1 MGMTAPILID
11 DEFQGLIP
19 PLSEI
24 ERLQLEQ
31 NIEAEGCRDPLVVW
45 MTESGDEILID
56 GHNRFEICER
66 LGVQFR
72 TVGLEFASRTEVLD
86 WIYRNQLGRR
96 NLSPAD
102 ASELRGR
109 MYNGRKKKHG
119 GERKASPQNEDLKT
133 AEVVAK
139 ETGVSKATIER
150 DGKYAEAVDA
160 VAKEVP
166 EVREKVRSGEVT
178 KADVIEAAKT
188 PEKAK
193 EVLAKPHVSNNS
205 GNNEW
210 YTPAEYCESAR
221 LVMSEITLDPAS
233 CKVANKQVKAMKFY
247 TAEQDGLSKNW
258 NGSVWLNPPYGQPLI
273 ADFCKKMISEWQ
285 SGRVNHAIVLVN
297 NATETAWFQ
306 SLLSECTAVCFKSGR
321 IRFLD
326 ATGAP
331 ANTPLQGQ
339 AFIYFG
345 SNADEFCQE
354 FAQYGRCLS

>member
-1 MGMTAPILID
+1 METARILID

-19 PLSEI
+19 PLSDI

-45 MTESGDEILID
+45 LTESGDEILVD

-66 LGVQFR
+66 LGVEFQ
-72 TVGLEFASRTEVLD
+72 TVGIEFATRIEALD

-166 EVREKVRSGEVT
+166 EVRQKVRSGEVT
-178 KADVIEAAKT
+178 KSDVIEAAKA

-193 EVLAKPHVSNNS
+193 EIFSKPHVSNNS

-210 YTPAEYCESAR
+210 YTPAEFCESAR
-221 LVMSEITLDPAS
+221 LVMGEISLDPAS
-233 CKVANKQVKAMKFY
+233 CKVANKQVKATKFF
-247 TAEQDGLSKNW
+247 TAEQDGLSREW
-258 NGSVWLNPPYGQPLI
+258 SGSVWLNPPYGQPLI
-273 ADFCKKMISEWQ
+273 AEFARKVVEEWQ
-285 SGRVNHAIVLVN
+285 SGRIQSAIVLVN

-306 SLLSECTAVCFKSGR
+306 SMLIEASAVCFKAGR

-339 AFIYFG
+339 AFLYFG
-345 SNADEFCQE
+345 QDKKAFVKEFSK
-354 FAQYGRCLS
+354 YGGCLS

>member
-119 GERKASPQNEDLKT
+119 GERKERGVMLR
-133 AEVVAK
+133 AK
-139 ETGVSKATIER
+139 
-150 DGKYAEAVDA
+150 
-160 VAKEVP
+160 
-166 EVREKVRSGEVT
+166 
-178 KADVIEAAKT
+178 
-188 PEKAK
+188 
-193 EVLAKPHVSNNS
+193 L
-205 GNNEW
+205 
-210 YTPAEYCESAR
+210 
-221 LVMSEITLDPAS
+221 ITLRDQEMAS
-233 CKVANKQVKAMKFY
+233 QFV
-247 TAEQDGLSKNW
+247 DSI
-258 NGSVWLNPPYGQPLI
+258 NG
-273 ADFCKKMISEWQ
+273 
-285 SGRVNHAIVLVN
+285 
-297 NATETAWFQ
+297 
-306 SLLSECTAVCFKSGR
+306 
-321 IRFLD
+321 
-326 ATGAP
+326 
-331 ANTPLQGQ
+331 
-339 AFIYFG
+339 
-345 SNADEFCQE
+345 
-354 FAQYGRCLS
+354 